1 MMFNCSAKEW
11 KLGHETRDAEEGED
25 LGYNTESFLVVG
37 SRISL
42 PWKVLVI
49 SRVSW
54 GPGLDQSLL
63 DRTPSKAREVQSA
76 LALDL
81 TSFRAP
87 TDPDREQQSL
97 PSLKGRT
104 RTVGYVSRCLL
115 RVLCQG
121 HLRLSVKHWFTLRIL
136 YTYR

>member
-1 MMFNCSAKEW
+1 MMFNCSTKEW

-42 PWKVLVI
+42 PWKVPVI

-54 GPGLDQSLL
+54 GPGLGQSLL
-63 DRTPSKAREVQSA
+63 DSTPSKAHEVQSA
-76 LALDL
+76 PALDL

-87 TDPDREQQSL
+87 TDPDRGQQSL

-104 RTVGYVSRCLL
+104 QTVSYVSRCLP

-121 HLRLSVKHWFTLRIL
+121 HLRLSVKHWFTLQIL
-136 YTYR
+136 